1 MTLCSAVD
9 LDIASALALG
19 DKLQSIL
26 LYHFVSG
33 VHPVGKLAGEQQLD
47 TVLGLQLGKPYTLQ
61 FGSAAGKVST
71 RQYSLHAPLHFGSVA
86 GL

>member
-1 MTLCSAVD
+1 MCSVVD

-33 VHPVGKLAGEQQLD
+33 VHPVAKLAGEQQLD
-47 TVLGLQLGKPYTLQ
+47 TVLGLQLSTPYTLQ
-61 FGSAAGKVST
+61 FGSAAGKVIL
-71 RQYSLHAPLHFGSVA
+71 SLCSPHTIHFFDDPD
-86 GL
+86 